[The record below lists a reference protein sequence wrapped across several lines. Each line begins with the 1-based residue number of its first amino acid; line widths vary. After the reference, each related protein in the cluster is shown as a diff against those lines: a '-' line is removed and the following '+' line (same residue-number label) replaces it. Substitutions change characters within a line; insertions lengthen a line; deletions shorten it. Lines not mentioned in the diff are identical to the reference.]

1 MEYDPND
8 LVFYKSNKVA
18 MEDYT
23 GDQIKVILEVND
35 SSDYFVG
42 KTEVSMNKARMSG
55 KLRGDGEGGVL
66 LISTKAHEW
75 TDRDNDSQDNH
86 LAT

>member
-23 GDQIKVILEVND
+23 GD
-35 SSDYFVG
+35 
-42 KTEVSMNKARMSG
+42 
-55 KLRGDGEGGVL
+55 
-66 LISTKAHEW
+66 
-75 TDRDNDSQDNH
+75 
-86 LAT
+86 